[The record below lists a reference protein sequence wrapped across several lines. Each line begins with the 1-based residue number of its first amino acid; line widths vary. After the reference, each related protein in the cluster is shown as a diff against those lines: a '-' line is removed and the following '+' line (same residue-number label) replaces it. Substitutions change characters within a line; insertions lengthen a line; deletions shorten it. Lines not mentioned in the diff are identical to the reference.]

1 MLTLEDCI
9 EMSDLTEEEVLAI
22 AEHEHIP
29 AIAAAAMAHYLV
41 HRPDGEMCV
50 KAMIRDDICK
60 AAEQGDKIHELTLK
74 MVLRHFIGQH
84 PRCEERMRALMHV
97 PERRQKSRAAKR

>member
-50 KAMIRDDICK
+50 KVMIKDDIRE
-60 AAEQGDKIHELTLK
+60 ALARGDKVHALTLK
-74 MVLRHFIGQH
+74 LVLRHFIGQH
-84 PRCEERMRALMHV
+84 PRCEQRMRVLMRL
-97 PERRQKSRAAKR
+97 PERRQGGRAAKR

>member
-9 EMSDLTEEEVLAI
+9 EMSDLSEEEVLAI

-50 KAMIRDDICK
+50 KAMIRDDIHE
-60 AAEQGDKIHELTLK
+60 AIVRGDKVHALTLK
-74 MVLRHFIGQH
+74 LVLRHFIGQH
-84 PRCEERMRALMHV
+84 PRCEERMRALMHI
-97 PERRQKSRAAKR
+97 PERRQGGGAAKR